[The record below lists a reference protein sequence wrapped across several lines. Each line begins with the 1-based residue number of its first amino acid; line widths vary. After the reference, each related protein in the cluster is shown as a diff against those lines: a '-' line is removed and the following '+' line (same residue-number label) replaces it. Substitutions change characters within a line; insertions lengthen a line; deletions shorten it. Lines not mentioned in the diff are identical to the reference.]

1 MTQLL
6 EILRTYLEEQVL
18 MKYCVTNHL
27 TLLKTQNM
35 IDKQIL
41 VQLFNKQSPVDGIK
55 NDNIGNQRLVEQL
68 QKPIIIKFEKR
79 KVRSSFMENVLI
91 ADLAHMKLKIIFHK
105 SICFLLYTCLIYLL
119 TWKQCQKHYNGY
131 TTDDFR
137 YRWENYLYIIP

>member
-1 MTQLL
+1 M
-6 EILRTYLEEQVL
+6 
-18 MKYCVTNHL
+18 
-27 TLLKTQNM
+27 
-35 IDKQIL
+35 
-41 VQLFNKQSPVDGIK
+41 DGIK

-119 TWKQCQKHYNGY
+119 TWKQCQK
-131 TTDDFR
+131 
-137 YRWENYLYIIP
+137 